1 MADQPKLKIQYPDLG
16 ICGLSCRLCPRHH
29 TDAVSRCDGCKTSSR
44 MSAGCPFIT
53 CAVKKKS
60 IEFCWDCEENSKCSR
75 WAKHRESGRQHD
87 SFITYQKLDENI
99 ETAQRKGV
107 RELDRQQ
114 TEKPNLLVQILDEYN
129 EGRSKSY
136 YCMAVTLFDLED
148 LKSAVQEERRN
159 RSTGSDIKARSK
171 SLHTIFERLAKKKNL
186 LLALRK

>member
-1 MADQPKLKIQYPDLG
+1 
-16 ICGLSCRLCPRHH
+16 
-29 TDAVSRCDGCKTSSR
+29 

-60 IEFCWDCEENSKCSR
+60 IAFCWDCEENSRCSQ
-75 WAKHRESGRQHD
+75 WAKHRESGRQYD

-99 ETAQRKGV
+99 ETAQKKGV

-114 TEKPNLLVQILDEYN
+114 REKQNLLVQVLDEYN

-136 YCMAVTLFDLED
+136 YCIAVTLFDIED
-148 LKSAVQEERRN
+148 LKAAVEEERRN
-159 RSTGSDIKARSK
+159 RSTGSDIQARSK
-171 SLHTIFERLAKKKNL
+171 SLHAIFERLAKKKNL

>member
-1 MADQPKLKIQYPDLG
+1 VADQPKLKIQYPDLG

-29 TDAVSRCDGCKTSSR
+29 TDAMSRCNGCKTSSR

-60 IEFCWDCEENSKCSR
+60 IEFCWDCEENSRCSK
-75 WAKHRESGRQHD
+75 WAKHRESGRQYD

-107 RELDRQQ
+107 HELDRQQ
-114 TEKPNLLVQILDEYN
+114 AEKQDLLVQMLDEYN

-136 YCMAVTLFDLED
+136 YCIAVTLFDLED
-148 LKSAVQEERRN
+148 LKTAVQEERRN
-159 RSTGSDIKARSK
+159 RNRGSDIKARSK
-171 SLHTIFERLAKKKNL
+171 SLHTIFERLAKKKDL
-186 LLALRK
+186 ILTLRK

>member
-1 MADQPKLKIQYPDLG
+1 VFDKPNLKIRYPDLG
-16 ICGLSCRLCPRHH
+16 ICGLSCRLCPHHH

-44 MSAGCPFIT
+44 MIAGCPFIT

-60 IEFCWDCEENSKCSR
+60 IEFCWDCEENSRCSK
-75 WAKHRESGRQHD
+75 WAKHRESGRQYD

-114 TEKPNLLVQILDEYN
+114 KEKQNLLVQILDEYN

-136 YCMAVTLFDLED
+136 YCIAVTLFDLED
-148 LKSAVQEERRN
+148 LKIAIQEERRN
-159 RSTGSDIKARSK
+159 RSMGSDIKARSK

>member
-1 MADQPKLKIQYPDLG
+1 
-16 ICGLSCRLCPRHH
+16 
-29 TDAVSRCDGCKTSSR
+29 

-53 CAVKKKS
+53 CAVKKKG
-60 IEFCWDCEENSKCSR
+60 IEFCWDCEENRRCSK

-99 ETAQRKGV
+99 GTAQRKGV

-114 TEKPNLLVQILDEYN
+114 TEKQNLLVQILHEYN

-136 YCMAVTLFDLED
+136 YCLAVTLFDLED
-148 LKSAVQEERRN
+148 LKTAVQEERRN

-171 SLHTIFERLAKKKNL
+171 SLHAIFERLAEQKNL
-186 LLALRK
+186 QLALRK